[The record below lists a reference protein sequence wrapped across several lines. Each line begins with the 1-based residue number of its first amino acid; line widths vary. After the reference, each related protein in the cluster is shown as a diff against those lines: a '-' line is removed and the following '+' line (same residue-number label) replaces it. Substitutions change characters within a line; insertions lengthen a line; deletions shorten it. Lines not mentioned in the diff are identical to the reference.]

1 METIEFIDYHEI
13 ADAAENVYLRPVS
26 KNFQSVDS
34 NIKPAALFQVTGAH
48 KHPCKQKGLHDVLS
62 ELGNPT
68 HPRLYFVVPPDRFT
82 SFRYQP
88 YLNAK
93 GKAMREPTYV
103 NGKDG
108 EVCGCTDWQDR
119 GVKVFNTPPT
129 EKCKTVNPK
138 WIEKI
143 VPTLDFL
150 KKACPTT
157 YTYPYD
163 DMTSTFVC
171 GGEKKYR
178 ITFCPMGDPISA

>member
-1 METIEFIDYHEI
+1 MDMEAAQDIEDMLRGDEISLVQMETIEFIDYQEI
-13 ADAAENVYLRPVS
+13 VDAAENVYLRPVS

-34 NIKPAALFQVTGAH
+34 IIKPAALFQVTGAH

-103 NGKDG
+103 NVRRIQQFALQV
-108 EVCGCTDWQDR
+108 E
-119 GVKVFNTPPT
+119 
-129 EKCKTVNPK
+129 
-138 WIEKI
+138 I
-143 VPTLDFL
+143 TL
-150 KKACPTT
+150 
-157 YTYPYD
+157 
-163 DMTSTFVC
+163 
-171 GGEKKYR
+171 
-178 ITFCPMGDPISA
+178 